1 MTSPLARPRQRVLP
15 PHTGSHL
22 VAVPEELAH
31 LGAQQHG
38 ILHRG
43 QLRSHGLG
51 LTHVR
56 AAVAAKRWQL
66 IGRTVV
72 VMHNAGLTQ
81 RQREWAAVLL
91 PGKPAALAGLS
102 AAAAGGLRGFE
113 SDDVH
118 IVVAHN
124 THTRIPDWVR
134 IHESRRFTPAD
145 IRRGAGP
152 PRTSIARSVIDAAT
166 WSASPRRACAILC
179 ASVQQRLTGPERLDV
194 ELGRAGAIR
203 HAAILRQIL
212 GDISGGGHTLAEIDL
227 TVLARRAGL
236 PPPRRQVLRREPSGK
251 ARYVDA
257 EVELP
262 DGSILAIEI
271 DGAVHLQ
278 PTSWWNDM
286 ARQNELTIG
295 GQPVLRFPTPVIRLE
310 PDTVVDQLR
319 RIKAAHTPC

>member
-1 MTSPLARPRQRVLP
+1 MTSTFAPRRQRVLP
-15 PHTGSHL
+15 PRTGSRL
-22 VAVPEELAH
+22 VTVPEELAH
-31 LGAQQHG
+31 LGARQHG
-38 ILHRG
+38 VLHRD
-43 QLRSHGLG
+43 QLRSRGLG

-66 IGRTVV
+66 VGRRVV

-81 RQREWAAVLL
+81 RQREWTAVLL

-102 AAAAGGLRGFE
+102 AAAAGGLLGFE

-124 THTRIPDWVR
+124 THTRIPEWVR

-145 IRRGAGP
+145 IHRGDEP
-152 PRTSIARSVIDAAT
+152 PRTSLARSVIDAAT
-166 WSASPRRACAILC
+166 WSTSPRRACAILC
-179 ASVQQRLTGPERLDV
+179 ASVQQRLTSPERLDV
-194 ELGRAGAIR
+194 ELRRAGAIR
-203 HAAILRQIL
+203 HAAIMRQIL

-227 TVLARRAGL
+227 TALARRAGL

-257 EVELP
+257 EVDLP
-262 DGSILAIEI
+262 DGTVLAVEV

-278 PTSWWNDM
+278 PTSWWDDT

-295 GQPVLRFPTPVIRLE
+295 GHPVLRFPTPVIRLD